1 MKSIKYSLLI
11 ALTLLLT
18 ACNNAKS
25 EYETPDKEAQA
36 TGISNEI
43 FSSQK
48 VDETISEEEMDSSIK
63 KYLDTFNALEENTSK
78 ISERDGL
85 SEKDQANL
93 NRLTK
98 MAHKNDEN
106 FKHFIESN
114 QIPEQYEKG
123 SFEVSD
129 YVTSVN
135 GLMSKINDKVNE
147 TKNES
152 HSDKSKL
159 KAIGEIEDLNA
170 KYKDRVDGK
179 KQERVE
185 QFLKKHDIKTKA
197 FD

>member
-1 MKSIKYSLLI
+1 MMKTLSIL
-11 ALTLLLT
+11 
-18 ACNNAKS
+18 
-25 EYETPDKEAQA
+25 Q
-36 TGISNEI
+36 
-43 FSSQK
+43 
-48 VDETISEEEMDSSIK
+48 
-63 KYLDTFNALEENTSK
+63 
-78 ISERDGL
+78 
-85 SEKDQANL
+85 
-93 NRLTK
+93 
-98 MAHKNDEN
+98 
-106 FKHFIESN
+106 N

-135 GLMSKINDKVNE
+135 ELMSKINDKVNE

-179 KQERVE
+179 KQEKVE
-185 QFLKKHDIKTKA
+185 QFLNKHDIKTKA